1 MKKEKGPVT
10 KTWLD
15 ARQLIKE
22 NRLEEA
28 EQKLDRGI
36 LMVAQATLE
45 GMGDKDMLENVK
57 METWKER
64 FWIATENY
72 IWPTRPDYEKNWK
85 I

>member
-1 MKKEKGPVT
+1 
-10 KTWLD
+10 
-15 ARQLIKE
+15 
-22 NRLEEA
+22 
-28 EQKLDRGI
+28 
-36 LMVAQATLE
+36 MVAQATLE

-85 I
+85 V

>member
-10 KTWLD
+10 KMWLE

-85 I
+85 V

>member
-1 MKKEKGPVT
+1 MKKEKGPVN